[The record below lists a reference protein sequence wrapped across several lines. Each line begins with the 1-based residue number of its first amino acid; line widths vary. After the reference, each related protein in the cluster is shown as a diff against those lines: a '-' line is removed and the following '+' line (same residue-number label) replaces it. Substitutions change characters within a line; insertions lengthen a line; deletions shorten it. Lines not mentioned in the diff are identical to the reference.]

1 MNTMMRGIAA
11 AAALTCVAAAADAA
25 VLNFDDRT
33 GTQAFLAPYAGPDS
47 NLFVFTY
54 IPGPAPCSACSGSWY
69 TSDSPDPFALAG
81 ASPLYKSPST
91 TASTDDGNNGTAL
104 VFRQSQPIFAN
115 QPIVFDGAYFTSL
128 DAGITVKYHLF
139 LAGTEVFTGPT
150 VALTYGAPSTF
161 VASGYTQPI
170 DSVTVEGYQ
179 GYFAMD
185 DFTYTTA
192 AAIPEP
198 STYALMMLGLGVVGL
213 SAARRSRKG

>member
-1 MNTMMRGIAA
+1 MPW
-11 AAALTCVAAAADAA
+11 
-25 VLNFDDRT
+25 
-33 GTQAFLAPYAGPDS
+33 QE
-47 NLFVFTY
+47 
-54 IPGPAPCSACSGSWY
+54 PAR
-69 TSDSPDPFALAG
+69 FI
-81 ASPLYKSPST
+81 KSPST

-139 LAGTEVFTGPT
+139 LAGTEVFAGPT

-161 VASGYTQPI
+161 RRKRLCAGRSTLSPSRGIRDTSPW
-170 DSVTVEGYQ
+170 
-179 GYFAMD
+179 
-185 DFTYTTA
+185 TTSPTPPR
-192 AAIPEP
+192 AIPEP